1 MADLIAIV
9 GQSGTGK
16 STSVQNLDSKTTV
29 IINVAA
35 KPLPFRGWLSMYN
48 PDVKI
53 SEGGNYFEGD
63 KTGDIVKIL
72 QYVSDKR
79 PEIKTIV
86 IEDLQYNMSFEFF
99 RRAKEKG
106 YEKYTDI
113 GTNMFMILDTAK
125 KLRRDLKVFTLFH
138 EETVAEGFN
147 KKRKIKTI
155 GTMVDTY
162 LTIEGL
168 CTVVLFTLV
177 EFNDKEKKG
186 EYNFITQSDGST
198 TAKSP
203 DGMFNDLKIPNDLK
217 LVSDAI
223 DNYNK
228 G

>member
-1 MADLIAIV
+1 MAELIAIV

-16 STSVQNLDSKTTV
+16 STSVKTLDPKTTV
-29 IINVAA
+29 MINITG
-35 KPLPFRGWLSMYN
+35 KPLPFRGWLGSYN
-48 PDVKI
+48 PEVKI

-63 KTGDIVKIL
+63 KTGDITKIL

-79 PEIKTIV
+79 PEIK
-86 IEDLQYNMSFEFF
+86 
-99 RRAKEKG
+99 EKG
-106 YEKYTDI
+106 YDKYTDI

-125 KLRRDLKVFTLFH
+125 KLRRDLKVYILFH

-155 GTMVDTY
+155 GTMVDNY

-168 CTVVLFTLV
+168 CTIVLFTQV

-186 EYNFITQSDGST
+186 EYYFITQSDGST

-203 DGMFNDLKIPNDLK
+203 EGMFDSNKLPNDLQ
-217 LVSDAI
+217 LVSDAV
-223 DNYNK
+223 DKYNK